1 MVDSNESTQD
11 DPLSAVLSQLA
22 SLDNSDSELQAVDDD
37 QDMQDIL
44 DALLELQRLEGQEGD
59 LFDQDNLTISYAI
72 SLNQELQREAERQV
86 ALIDQQMKLVI
97 DRLNNLK
104 ATARQESTCKH
115 FRKSG
120 YSQSIKK
127 VLFFDES
134 ELLQDSDEESH
145 DEESASS
152 DEEND
157 ENADNSNNE
166 GYRIARGWTG
176 LERKRLFEAIH
187 SEAKR
192 VIAHE
197 FLKRNEPWRV
207 WEIDKMVPSEL
218 EAVPVNRIDWE
229 RVSSLHVTTRDP
241 NECLIQWTTQEHP
254 AINKKPW
261 SAQESAKLNSLVLTH
276 GEIGQWET
284 IANELGTNRTISQ
297 CFSRY
302 MADKHARGQHRK
314 WTPELDALLEK
325 GVRMFGDQNW
335 QHVASMFGN
344 KSGQQCLQ
352 RWRKATSPAIV
363 KKRWTPEEDDML
375 KRAMQLYGVGNWRRI
390 QRLVPG
396 RTDMQC
402 RERYVNKHDESIRR
416 DRITAEEKQRIKEL
430 VEEYGPKW
438 SYLTQFLPG
447 RTDNQIMKTYRSIIA
462 SEERK
467 RKSLERK
474 QEKEREKLEKK
485 EAKLKVKQ
493 AKQEER
499 AEKKRLYEQKKEETN
514 ANKKPRKRRRK
525 NQEEEFVSQEESSS
539 QRQEGEESAVQE
551 EPSSNE
557 QEAVTEGGSGK

>member
-1 MVDSNESTQD
+1 MVDSNENTQD

-22 SLDNSDSELQAVDDD
+22 SPDNFDPELQAVDDD

-86 ALIDQQMKLVI
+86 ALIDQQMKLVT

-104 ATARQESTCKH
+104 AIARQESTCKH

-127 VLFFDES
+127 VLFFDEN
-134 ELLQDSDEESH
+134 ELLQNSDEESH
-145 DEESASS
+145 DEESESS

-157 ENADNSNNE
+157 ENADSLNNE

-207 WEIDKMVPSEL
+207 WEIDKMTPAEL

-276 GEIGQWET
+276 ENLTWKINYLAAQVGEKTHMKTAIIAASRAKHQQIHNPNSQPTDTET
-284 IANELGTNRTISQ
+284 LKEKLQNTRKLKLEHKLHQGRREIKSALKKSKIIETQKQIKKIKSAKAMEEKKDDEKESQ
-297 CFSRY
+297 
-302 MADKHARGQHRK
+302 KK
-314 WTPELDALLEK
+314 VKPEDLPKLEK
-325 GVRMFGDQNW
+325 E
-335 QHVASMFGN
+335 
-344 KSGQQCLQ
+344 L
-352 RWRKATSPAIV
+352 
-363 KKRWTPEEDDML
+363 DML
-375 KRAMQLYGVGNWRRI
+375 KRVDLEYLADKKIKSTLQKNPAFKDEELVKQVIDSIEINNKYPEDIDKLILSNI
-390 QRLVPG
+390 EARLLAHKSVVAEVQG
-396 RTDMQC
+396 ITQSFISILKGDAEKI
-402 RERYVNKHDESIRR
+402 ERKK
-416 DRITAEEKQRIKEL
+416 AEE
-430 VEEYGPKW
+430 
-438 SYLTQFLPG
+438 
-447 RTDNQIMKTYRSIIA
+447 
-462 SEERK
+462 
-467 RKSLERK
+467 
-474 QEKEREKLEKK
+474 LEKK
-485 EAKLKVKQ
+485 RKAEEAKKRAAEANDEGQ
-493 AKQEER
+493 GAKRQKTNGKPNASSKFMDSL
-499 AEKKRLYEQKKEETN
+499 AEYDEKNDEFFKKIYEGETKKN
-514 ANKKPRKRRRK
+514 RPGQRQRRK
-525 NQEEEFVSQEESSS
+525 
-539 QRQEGEESAVQE
+539 
-551 EPSSNE
+551 
-557 QEAVTEGGSGK
+557 